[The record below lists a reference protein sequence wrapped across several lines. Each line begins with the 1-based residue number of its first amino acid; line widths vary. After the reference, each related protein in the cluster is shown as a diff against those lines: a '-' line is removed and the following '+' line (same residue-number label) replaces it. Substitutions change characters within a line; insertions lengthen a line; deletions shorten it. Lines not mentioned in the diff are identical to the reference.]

1 MTTRCSDAHA
11 LAAVAFGLACVVF
24 FGVGCTPAN
33 YGNMDFPDGVQQ
45 HVVRDADLQY
55 RPCPPELPS
64 GCEIAILE
72 GHPQTAAKMFTVR
85 FRLQSG
91 LYMRP
96 HIHPSDER
104 VTVLEGTVSVAFGYT
119 ATREN
124 AKQFGPGDYYVNEK
138 NAIHQVW
145 IDEPSLL
152 QITGVGPWEA
162 RFVGV
167 AR

>member
-1 MTTRCSDAHA
+1 MRSTRVLVSILAI
-11 LAAVAFGLACVVF
+11 LAA
-24 FGVGCTPAN
+24 GCMATN
-33 YGNMDFPDGVQQ
+33 YGNMDFAEGIQQ
-45 HVVRDADLQY
+45 HVVRDSDLQY

-72 GHPQTAAKMFTVR
+72 GHPKAAAELFTVR
-85 FRLQSG
+85 FRLDEG

-104 VTVLEGTVSVAFGYT
+104 VTVLEGGVSVAFGFT

-124 AKQFGPGDYYVNEK
+124 AKQFGPGDYYVNAK

-145 IDEPSLL
+145 IDEPSVL

-162 RFVGV
+162 RFVG
-167 AR
+167 AASPTTGP